1 MHLSIKKWIFLILG
15 IALAVLFFALP
26 PFSGLS
32 AQGMQVLGIFAMAI
46 SWWIGDVFQDYITA
60 FWMMTIMVATG
71 SVPLETAFSAFSG
84 SVVWIVI
91 PVLLIAAALSKS
103 GLLLRC
109 VLAVLSKFKR
119 GYKSQVLGILL
130 AGNLTN
136 ALIPSATAKV
146 AIAAPIIRMCSE
158 TMDYKQGSKETV
170 GLFSAMWMGFGANG
184 PLFITG
190 TAMCFVMLGAL
201 PEAYQGGFTFL
212 RWVGLALPWGIVL
225 FLLSYFSICL
235 FYAPKGQ
242 SLSSAEFIES
252 KRAGLPKMSRDE
264 KISAAVLLVCIL
276 LWITENV
283 HGIPAAVVALAGMCV
298 MFSTGVIAR
307 GDLRGGLAWDSVIF
321 IGACC
326 GLGTVFSKTGITQW
340 VGDSFGSYIEPLF
353 SNVYL
358 LIIVLVTLVALLRFV
373 FVSQTA
379 TISVVTIA
387 STPFAIAAGIH
398 PFIPGFI
405 VLVTANIVCAPYSNS
420 IFMAAVAA
428 SDNLVNFSGVKKMS
442 LVYYFACI
450 FGLICCVPMW
460 KLLGML

>member
-1 MHLSIKKWIFLILG
+1 MHLTIKKWFFLIVG
-15 IALAVLFFALP
+15 IALAVLFFVLP

-32 AQGMQVLGIFAMAI
+32 EQGMHVLGVFAMAVC
-46 SWWIGDVFQDYITA
+46 WWIGSVFQDYITA
-60 FWMMTIMVATG
+60 FWMMTVMVATG
-71 SVPLETAFSAFSG
+71 SVSLETAFSAFSG
-84 SVVWIVI
+84 SVIWIVI
-91 PVLLIAAALSKS
+91 PVLLIAAALGKS

-109 VLAVLSKFKR
+109 VLAILSKFKR
-119 GYKSQVLGILL
+119 GYNSQILGILL

-158 TMDYKQGSKETV
+158 TMGYERNSRETV

-212 RWVGLALPWGIVL
+212 RWLGLAFPWGIVL
-225 FLLSYFSICL
+225 FLFSYFAICL
-235 FYAPKGQ
+235 FYAPKDK
-242 SLSSAEFIES
+242 SLSSASFIES
-252 KRAGLPKMSRDE
+252 KRAALPKMSREE
-264 KISAAVLLVCIL
+264 KISTGVLLACIL

-283 HGIPAAVVALAGMCV
+283 HGVPAAVVALGGMCI

-307 GDLRGGLAWDSVIF
+307 EDLRGGLAWDSVIF

-326 GLGTVFSKTGITQW
+326 GLGTVFGKSGITQW
-340 VGDSFGSYIEPLF
+340 VGDRFGSYIEPLF

-358 LIIVLVTLVALLRFV
+358 LIVMLVTLVALMRFV

-379 TISVVTIA
+379 LISVVTIA

-398 PFIPGFI
+398 PFVPGFI
-405 VLVTANIVCAPYSNS
+405 VLVTTNIVSASYCNS
-420 IFMAAVAA
+420 IFMTAMAA
-428 SDNLVNFSGVKKMS
+428 SDHLVEFSRFKKMS
-442 LVYYFACI
+442 LVYYIACI
-450 FGLICCVPMW
+450 IGLICCVPMW